1 MKEGKT
7 MRMET
12 KLPIVTVVGAAALLL
27 AVLAVVIA
35 PRSQTAYAQSQNN
48 IPPTVSIVFSS
59 YLITSTTEG
68 RMEPGGQLFA
78 RITINNLQSEDL
90 TCLKNED
97 NKGNHSTAF
106 TDPCYRRAVIYRRGS
121 PSSTVS
127 ACERGIG
134 GRRSFSRGDGNL
146 REFGYSQNQISPDC
160 PVGEYTLKVYLLGSN
175 HIDDAIAADNDP
187 YEATSLWYGEK
198 DFKVVAP
205 PQPQGGNQGSG
216 NQGSGNQGSGNQGSG
231 NQGSG
236 NQGSGNQG
244 GGNQGRRRQ
253 PGRRQPGWRQP
264 GWRQPDRDPNGDGH
278 HNAYSN
284 AYSNAYR
291 WQHDTVRPDRD
302 ANRDTDS
309 NE

>member
-1 MKEGKT
+1 MAGV
-7 MRMET
+7 
-12 KLPIVTVVGAAALLL
+12 PF
-27 AVLAVVIA
+27 
-35 PRSQTAYAQSQNN
+35 P
-48 IPPTVSIVFSS
+48 
-59 YLITSTTEG
+59 
-68 RMEPGGQLFA
+68 
-78 RITINNLQSEDL
+78 
-90 TCLKNED
+90 
-97 NKGNHSTAF
+97 
-106 TDPCYRRAVIYRRGS
+106 
-121 PSSTVS
+121 
-127 ACERGIG
+127 
-134 GRRSFSRGDGNL
+134 RGDGNL

-231 NQGSG
+231 NQG
-236 NQGSGNQG
+236 
-244 GGNQGRRRQ
+244 GGNQGQRQ
-253 PGRRQPGWRQP
+253 PGQRQPGQRQPGQRQPRRRQPGWRQP
-264 GWRQPDRDPNGDGH
+264 GRRQPDRDPNGDGH